1 SAGWTNHV
9 VNAGEVGAVQKVESF
24 RQELQLRSLSK
35 PEGLGETQIKVD
47 EVRPDTS
54 IAPGADWT
62 VIGGVTIAIHVSAR
76 QQVEW
81 MGAGV
86 AENRRQLPST
96 ENLASSSSCQNASR
110 NYLMTLIKTGETAL
124 ACEIGVVEWTKVAVE
139 VGCRIEGFAEGV
151 VPQQAEV
158 VAKPLLYFQSKAMV
172 DGRPG

>member
-1 SAGWTNHV
+1 
-9 VNAGEVGAVQKVESF
+9 
-24 RQELQLRSLSK
+24 LSK

-54 IAPGADWT
+54 IAAGADWT

-81 MGAGV
+81 MGAVV

-96 ENLASSSSCQNASR
+96 EKLALVGGCQNAGR
-110 NYLMTLIKTGETAL
+110 NYIMTLIKAGQAAL
-124 ACEIGVVEWTKVAVE
+124 ACEIGVIERTKVAVE

-158 VAKPLLYFQSKAMV
+158 AAKPLLYFQSKAMI
-172 DGRPG
+172 

>member
-1 SAGWTNHV
+1 MSQNLALSAGWTNHV
-9 VNAGEVGAVQKVESF
+9 VNTGEVGAVQEVESF

-54 IAPGADWT
+54 IAAGADWT

-81 MGAGV
+81 MGAVV

-96 ENLASSSSCQNASR
+96 EKLALVGGCQNAGR
-110 NYLMTLIKTGETAL
+110 NYLMTLIKAGQAAL
-124 ACEIGVVEWTKVAVE
+124 ACEIGVIERTKV
-139 VGCRIEGFAEGV
+139 
-151 VPQQAEV
+151 
-158 VAKPLLYFQSKAMV
+158 
-172 DGRPG
+172 